1 MDWNV
6 ESYEDLANAVIE
18 RAVLDCR
25 MVLSGTEES
34 YGKVLSIKELERFFR
49 SQWFGTLTKIDGE
62 RIISEIRKEFSK

>member
-6 ESYEDLANAVIE
+6 GSYEDLANAVIE
-18 RAVLDCR
+18 RAVLDYR
-25 MVLSGTEES
+25 LVLSGTVES